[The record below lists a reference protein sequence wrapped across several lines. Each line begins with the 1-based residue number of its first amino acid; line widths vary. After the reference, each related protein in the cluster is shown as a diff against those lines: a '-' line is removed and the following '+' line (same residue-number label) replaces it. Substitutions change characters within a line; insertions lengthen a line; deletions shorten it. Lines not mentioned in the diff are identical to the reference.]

1 MHNHGPPIPSE
12 LVPVLFEPFRRGVP
26 EDCSPRGLGLGLYIV
41 QQIVLGHDGT
51 IGVDSTAHDGTTFT
65 LHLPRHH
72 AAMTARAGLPTR
84 LIASSPLPWKPLQA
98 PSSIERPRHSGRGH
112 ARLST

>member
-1 MHNHGPPIPSE
+1 MGRRFPSE
-12 LVPVLFEPFRRGVP
+12 LLPVLFEPFRRGVP
-26 EDCSPRGLGLGLYIV
+26 EDRSPRGLGLGLYIV

-72 AAMTARAGLPTR
+72 PAIDGRARGTSSNSRPPAGR
-84 LIASSPLPWKPLQA
+84 
-98 PSSIERPRHSGRGH
+98 H
-112 ARLST
+112 ARP